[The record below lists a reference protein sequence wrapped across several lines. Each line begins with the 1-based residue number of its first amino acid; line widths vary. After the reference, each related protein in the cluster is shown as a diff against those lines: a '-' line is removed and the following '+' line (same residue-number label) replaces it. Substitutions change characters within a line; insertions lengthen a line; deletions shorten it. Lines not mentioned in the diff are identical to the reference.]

1 MVFAGSPDTAQN
13 RTDQP
18 KAALLGLPLSF
29 EANQGQT
36 DSQVKFLSRGDGYAL
51 FLTSNE
57 AVFTLRTAAGE
68 KASPSVFRMELLGA
82 NRDAQVSGA
91 EKMSGVANY
100 YIGNDPKKWRTG
112 VDTYGKVK
120 YQGIYPGVDA
130 LFYGNQ
136 RQLEYDFVVAP
147 GADPK
152 QIALGLTGAKPSI
165 DADGNVVLKLAD
177 GNLALKK
184 PVVYQNIG
192 GEKRSVDAS
201 YTIAGNKVHFRLCNY
216 DRSQTLVIDPV
227 FTYLT
232 YLGGSNPDQIGS
244 HLGVGQLG
252 SPAQA
257 LALDS
262 AGNVYVT
269 GATLSTNFPVANAY
283 QSTKPN
289 SSSTWS
295 VFVSALNPSGT
306 ALLYSTYL
314 GGTQQGGG
322 AIDQGCSIIWDS
334 HDNAVYV
341 VGSTDSR
348 DFPVTAGAFLG
359 GVIYNNAFR
368 AFVAKFSAAGLLTN
382 STYLAAN
389 NSSLGGNVAT
399 LGFGVATDS
408 LGQAYVTGL
417 TQFNCTANPSLCFP
431 TTPGAVIP
439 AGTVSQN
446 GDGFVSVFDPNL
458 STLLYSTLLGD
469 PSGSQTS
476 TSEAFGVTVDPNGN
490 FYVVGVTGSPSLPTT
505 PGAFQPALGTSNA
518 QPLVGFAAKF
528 GPVSANGATLTYL
541 TYLEATGVS
550 FGEFPSGVAADSQGN
565 AYVGGYSNSPT
576 FPVTA
581 GAYNTAC
588 PLNGARLCPA
598 AFVTKLNPTGTGLV
612 WSALV
617 EPADYFG
624 AIQLDT
630 QGNVH
635 VTGHNSGAFV
645 AVNPVQSGLLTAGG
659 FVAKLDPTGSTL
671 LFSSLVG
678 GADGA
683 PSINLTGVAVDAL
696 GAIYVA
702 GNINDATLPTTPGVV
717 QPTFAGGSG
726 QYGDGIIGKITLE
739 TPDLTIA
746 KSHTGN
752 FSQGQAGATYSL
764 TVTNSGNG
772 PTSGTVT
779 VTENIPAGLTL
790 TGMSGSGWTCATLP
804 KCTRSDALPING
816 TYAPITVTVNVAANA
831 PASVNNVAS
840 VAGGGQYN
848 TANDNANDVTT
859 INAVAQ
865 QVAVPNLVGQTQ
877 AAATTAIQAA
887 TLVLGTV
894 TTTSSSTVPSGR
906 VISES
911 PVAGTLVNTGSAV
924 NIVVSTGPAQVAV
937 PNVVGQTQA
946 TATTTITSATLVVG
960 TVTMASSSTVPS
972 GSVISESPVAGTLVN
987 TGSAVNLVVSTG
999 PAQVAVPNVVGQ
1011 TQAAATTAIQ
1021 AATLVVGTVTTASSG
1036 TVPSGRVITESPV
1049 AGTLVN
1055 TGSAVNLVVS
1065 SGPAPTGPAVV
1076 SYSVLFGGQSYNVL
1090 GSTRNRLPWR
1100 VTGVRVVF
1108 SEPITGGNI
1117 NSLTGVAPTGFSGL
1131 GTNTLTWTINPLSIG
1146 SFPTALAGSGANA
1159 LTDSNGTPLANAGFS
1174 QTLKVLWGDFND
1186 DGYVTSADMVGVNN
1200 ASTKPYNI
1208 LADINGDGV
1217 DNLADV
1223 QMVRGRL
1230 GTALP

>member
-1 MVFAGSPDTAQN
+1 MVFAGSPNTAQN

-29 EANQGQT
+29 EANEGQT
-36 DSQVKFLSRGDGYAL
+36 DSRVKFLSRGDRYAL

-57 AVFTLRTAAGE
+57 AVFTLRTTAGE
-68 KASPSVFRMELLGA
+68 KASSSVFRMELLGA
-82 NRDAQVSGA
+82 NRGAQVSGA
-91 EKMSGVANY
+91 EKMPGVANY
-100 YIGNDPKKWRTG
+100 YIGNDPKKWRSG
-112 VDTYGKVK
+112 VNIYGKVK

-130 LFYGNQ
+130 VFYGNQ

-184 PVVYQNIG
+184 PVVYQTIA
-192 GEKRSVDAS
+192 GEKKNVEAS
-201 YTIAGNKVHFRLCNY
+201 YTIAGNKVHFRLGKY
-216 DRSQTLVIDPV
+216 DHSETLVIDPV

-232 YLGGSNPDQIGS
+232 YLGGSNADYSGS
-244 HLGVGQLG
+244 VQGTGLYTVPSQ
-252 SPAQA
+252 S

-269 GATLSTNFPVANAY
+269 GSTLSADFPVANAY
-283 QSTKPN
+283 QSTKPTN
-289 SSSTWS
+289 TGTWT

-314 GGTQQGGG
+314 GGSTSGDFGG
-322 AIDQGCSIIWDS
+322 SIVWDS
-334 HDNAVYV
+334 LDNAVYV
-341 VGSTDSR
+341 VGTAGSR
-348 DFPVTAGAFLG
+348 DFPTTPGALLG
-359 GVIYNNAFR
+359 GVQYNDSLR
-368 AFVAKFSAAGLLTN
+368 AFVSKFSAAGVLTY
-382 STYLAAN
+382 STFLSAN
-389 NSSLGGNVAT
+389 ASSLGGNVGT
-399 LGFGVATDS
+399 LGVGVATDS
-408 LGQAYVTGL
+408 LGRAYVTGN
-417 TQFNCTANPSLCFP
+417 TTFSSCTVPSSPLCFP
-431 TTPGAVIP
+431 TTPGAVIRP
-439 AGTVSQN
+439 VYTANNLG
-446 GDGFVSVFDPNL
+446 GFADGFVSVLDPNL

-469 PSGSQTS
+469 ANAGGGGY
-476 TSEAFGVTVDPNGN
+476 EVADGVTVDPNGN
-490 FYVVGVTGSPSLPTT
+490 FYVVGITSSANLPTT
-505 PGAFQPALGTSNA
+505 PNAFQTTLAMTCC
-518 QPLVGFAAKF
+518 QPEVVGFAAKF
-528 GPVSANGATLTYL
+528 GPVSGGASLTYL
-541 TYLEATGVS
+541 TYLEATGLSLGDFIS
-550 FGEFPSGVAADSQGN
+550 FVAADSQGN
-565 AYVGGYSNSPT
+565 AYISGNTSSPT

-581 GAYNTAC
+581 GAYNTVC
-588 PLNGARLCPA
+588 PLNGARVCPA

-617 EPADYFG
+617 EPANYVGAG

-630 QGNVH
+630 QGNVYI
-635 VTGHNSGAFV
+635 TGQASGQFV
-645 AVNPVQSGLLTAGG
+645 AVNPVQSGLLNSGG
-659 FVAKLDPTGSTL
+659 FIAKLDPTGSAL

-678 GADGA
+678 GANGN
-683 PSINLTGVAVDAL
+683 PSLNLTGVAVDAL
-696 GAIYVA
+696 GSIYVA
-702 GNINDATLPTTPGVV
+702 GSLNDPTLPTTPGVV

-752 FSQGQAGATYSL
+752 FSQAQAGATYSL

-790 TGMSGSGWTCATLP
+790 TGMSGSGWTCTTLP
-804 KCTRSDALPING
+804 TCTRANALAING
-816 TYAPITVTVNVAANA
+816 SYPPITVTVNVAANA
-831 PASVNNVAS
+831 PASVNNIAS
-840 VAGGGQYN
+840 VSGGGQYN
-848 TANDNANDVTT
+848 ISNDNAND
-859 INAVAQ
+859 
-865 QVAVPNLVGQTQ
+865 L
-877 AAATTAIQAA
+877 
-887 TLVLGTV
+887 
-894 TTTSSSTVPSGR
+894 
-906 VISES
+906 
-911 PVAGTLVNTGSAV
+911 
-924 NIVVSTGPAQVAV
+924 
-937 PNVVGQTQA
+937 
-946 TATTTITSATLVVG
+946 TTITP
-960 TVTMASSSTVPS
+960 VT
-972 GSVISESPVAGTLVN
+972 
-987 TGSAVNLVVSTG
+987 
-999 PAQVAVPNVVGQ
+999 AQVAVPNVVGQ

-1036 TVPSGRVITESPV
+1036 TVPSGRVISENPV

-1065 SGPAPTGPAVV
+1065 SGPAPTGPTVV

-1108 SEPITGGNI
+1108 SAPITGGNI

-1131 GTNTLTWTINPLSIG
+1131 GTNTLTWTINPLLIG

-1174 QTLKVLWGDFND
+1174 QTLKVLWCDFND